1 MSNNIS
7 HWVMDYETLSN
18 CFLGCFEHY
27 KTDEVHVFTIGK
39 LRNDLDKLLAF
50 FQQNITNHEWHI
62 SFNGLNFDSQ
72 ITQFIIINAN
82 KLKTLSG
89 EDVAK
94 LIYQEAQDII
104 TVTSKGRYPKW
115 SEKDLKIRQIDVF
128 RLNHWDNPAK
138 NSSLKWIQCSMDWHN
153 VLDMPIHHTEKI
165 ETVPDLQKVAF
176 YCRNDVSSTKA
187 IMTRDKKEIELR
199 GQLTKDYGIN
209 LYSASEPKISKE
221 LFLLFLAKKT
231 GIAPYELRQLRT
243 ERTSIDVNKLILPH
257 IKFEVPEFKEMLDK
271 FRNLIL
277 DATNLKGTF
286 NHSIKYRGVETFL
299 GLGGVHGARRGIYE
313 SDKDMVIMSSDV
325 KSFYPNLSIRN
336 KWSPAHLDSDAFCEL
351 YEWFYDERI
360 KIPKKDPR
368 NYVYKIILNATY
380 GLSNDKHSFLYD
392 PEFTMRIT
400 INGQLSLMM
409 LYTMIGERI
418 PGAVPIMQNTDGL
431 EYLIPG
437 QYVDTYLAICK
448 EWEDITKLVLEHDQY
463 QKLIVPDVNTYIGV
477 FKDEEISRED
487 WLKYQKE
494 LPENLFKR
502 KDGKFYMAKTKC
514 KGRFEFKDRK
524 LHKNKSFTVVSKAIY
539 DYFVHGVDPEKHLER
554 NNNIFDYCGQ
564 AKCKGEWKFK
574 EILVENNQI
583 VERDIQK
590 TLRYYISDTGSKI
603 LKCNK
608 VDGRETNVEAGTW
621 MLKVFNLYEEKPFEE
636 YNINKKFYL
645 NKINKEIRAMM
656 PDEQLILNLF

>member
-104 TVTSKGRYPKW
+104 TVTSKGKYPKW

-243 ERTSIDVNKLILPH
+243 ERTSIDVNKLILPY

-271 FRNLIL
+271 FRKLIL

-313 SDKDMVIMSSDV
+313 SDRDMVIMSSDV

-431 EYLIPG
+431 E
-437 QYVDTYLAICK
+437 
-448 EWEDITKLVLEHDQY
+448 
-463 QKLIVPDVNTYIGV
+463 
-477 FKDEEISRED
+477 
-487 WLKYQKE
+487 
-494 LPENLFKR
+494 
-502 KDGKFYMAKTKC
+502 
-514 KGRFEFKDRK
+514 
-524 LHKNKSFTVVSKAIY
+524 
-539 DYFVHGVDPEKHLER
+539 
-554 NNNIFDYCGQ
+554 
-564 AKCKGEWKFK
+564 
-574 EILVENNQI
+574 
-583 VERDIQK
+583 
-590 TLRYYISDTGSKI
+590 
-603 LKCNK
+603 
-608 VDGRETNVEAGTW
+608 
-621 MLKVFNLYEEKPFEE
+621 
-636 YNINKKFYL
+636 
-645 NKINKEIRAMM
+645 
-656 PDEQLILNLF
+656 